1 MKKIIDLIDNSNLF
15 DIEIEYT
22 KKFSKNDIYFKQ
34 FLIKK
39 IIKTNEKI
47 FYLTEKETKKILI
60 FQHGENFDIF
70 LKKFCSKRL
79 IIKYKKSEEE
89 YYELILNII
98 SSVLKNKNTYVLK
111 VSEDFYKIFNSEKND
126 FKFYQLNIF
135 LGFSNIITRKLFNLI
150 KNIYNELSIEISL
163 DNLRR
168 YLNLEESYERFFD
181 FEKKILIPSLK
192 EIENFTSYKIL
203 YSKIKNSVS
212 TNARVKAIRF
222 NIIQNSD
229 DKSENDISILY
240 NLVKPFAQNLF
251 TLQKFISYQTN
262 FYSYEYLKKNIEY
275 SLLHGKN
282 NLDSFL
288 VEAIK
293 YDWVNTKFKEKL
305 QEYSKKYSLIFKL
318 SQKIIIIEEFRKVI
332 LKSIEK
338 NELDKELSLILN
350 FMKISARIFENDI
363 YKDNNLLK
371 NKVYLTFYKNLQE
384 ANECIFED
392 EKTIILAEFNQNCSN
407 SNLAIFKK

>member
-98 SSVLKNKNTYVLK
+98 SSVLKNKNTYILK
-111 VSEDFYKIFNSEKND
+111 LSEDFYKIFNSEKND
-126 FKFYQLNIF
+126 FKFYKLNIF
-135 LGFSNIITRKLFNLI
+135 LGFSNIITRKLFYLI

-181 FEKKILIPSLK
+181 FEKK
-192 EIENFTSYKIL
+192 Y
-203 YSKIKNSVS
+203 
-212 TNARVKAIRF
+212 
-222 NIIQNSD
+222 
-229 DKSENDISILY
+229 
-240 NLVKPFAQNLF
+240 
-251 TLQKFISYQTN
+251 
-262 FYSYEYLKKNIEY
+262 
-275 SLLHGKN
+275 
-282 NLDSFL
+282 
-288 VEAIK
+288 
-293 YDWVNTKFKEKL
+293 
-305 QEYSKKYSLIFKL
+305 
-318 SQKIIIIEEFRKVI
+318 
-332 LKSIEK
+332 
-338 NELDKELSLILN
+338 
-350 FMKISARIFENDI
+350 
-363 YKDNNLLK
+363 
-371 NKVYLTFYKNLQE
+371 
-384 ANECIFED
+384 
-392 EKTIILAEFNQNCSN
+392 
-407 SNLAIFKK
+407 

>member
-1 MKKIIDLIDNSNLF
+1 MKQIIDLIDNSNLF
-15 DIEIEYT
+15 DIGIEYT

-47 FYLTEKETKKILI
+47 FYLTEKEAKKILI
-60 FQHGENFDIF
+60 FPHGENFDIF

-98 SSVLKNKNTYVLK
+98 SSILKNKNTYVLK

-126 FKFYQLNIF
+126 FKFYKLNIF

-203 YSKIKNSVS
+203 YSKIKNSIS

-240 NLVKPFAQNLF
+240 KLVKPFAQNLF
-251 TLQKFISYQTN
+251 TLQKFISYQAN
-262 FYSYEYLKKNIEY
+262 FYSYQYLKKNIEY
-275 SLLHGKN
+275 SLLHCKN
-282 NLDSFL
+282 NIDSFL

-350 FMKISARIFENDI
+350 FMKISARIFENNI

-384 ANECIFED
+384 VNECIFED